1 MKVGGIIGLIMLISI
16 IFLAGSILI
25 DDFEKNYVE
34 TNISSV
40 SPINQSLKESLVNQ
54 SQINETFDPLQRKFE
69 DLKSQEGFF
78 DAVSDGT
85 IVLPL
90 IFIDFVV
97 SILKIVGLTQQ
108 QAFAL
113 LKFLGIPILIITFI
127 GIGIIVWFV
136 LKGIE
141 QLRRYPA

>member
-1 MKVGGIIGLIMLISI
+1 MNVGGIIGIIMLISI
-16 IFLAGSILI
+16 IFLAGSMLI

-34 TNISSV
+34 TNISKT
-40 SPINQSLKESLVNQ
+40 SPINQSLKDSLVNQ
-54 SQINETFDPLQRKFE
+54 SQINETFDPLQRKFS

-78 DAVSDGT
+78 DAITDGT
-85 IVLPL
+85 IVLPTL
-90 IFIDFVV
+90 FIDFVV

-113 LKFLGIPILIITFI
+113 LKFLGIPVLIITFI

>member
-1 MKVGGIIGLIMLISI
+1 MKVGGIIGIIMLVSI

-34 TNISSV
+34 TNISST
-40 SPINQSLKESLVNQ
+40 SPINQSLKDSLV
-54 SQINETFDPLQRKFE
+54 SQEEINETFDPLQRKFE

-85 IVLPL
+85 IVLPTL
-90 IFIDFVV
+90 FIDFVV
-97 SILKIVGLTQQ
+97 SILKIVGLTQH

-113 LKFLGIPILIITFI
+113 
-127 GIGIIVWFV
+127 
-136 LKGIE
+136 
-141 QLRRYPA
+141 